1 MMAAGLRFC
10 HLLPKQVRRPRP
22 PGLSCPKEVFVL
34 RWFLIFAA
42 IAIAATAAGY
52 VVFNGGSLGH

>member
-1 MMAAGLRFC
+1 L
-10 HLLPKQVRRPRP
+10 
-22 PGLSCPKEVFVL
+22 FVL

-42 IAIAATAAGY
+42 IAIAAAVAGY